1 MEKPEVA
8 LLKSS
13 VPVLAF
19 IRALWVAVHAVLET
33 DSCQGAGVGKAGSD
47 VDHPTQRRTAVQHGT
62 RTLDDLNLFQIL
74 KRQEAPSGPPGVS
87 TQHGQI
93 VHHHHDTGPG
103 AVAEAAATADLGF
116 SIHHADPRRLFDG
129 GFQTGRG
136 LVLHQGGLEHFQGH
150 RDLRCILLK
159 SSGRND
165 HKSEGFGSGRHD
177 WIPFHSLA
185 SSEVDFEFLF
195 GHADEGAHHGVGAW
209 LELQRV
215 EPIEVGRGGRQSVG
229 QIGSNQGF
237 IVAVKH
243 AALEGLAPRIGGP
256 TPQPEPHQQ
265 RGKEKTSH
273 EAK

>member
-1 MEKPEVA
+1 M
-8 LLKSS
+8 
-13 VPVLAF
+13 
-19 IRALWVAVHAVLET
+19 AVHAVLET
-33 DSCQGAGVGKAGSD
+33 DPSQGAGVGKAGSD

-62 RTLDDLNLFQIL
+62 RTLDDLNLFQVL
-74 KRQEAPSGPPGVS
+74 KRQEAPSGPAGVS
-87 TQHGQI
+87 TQHGQ
-93 VHHHHDTGPG
+93 VVYHHHYAGSG

-136 LVLHQGGLEHFQGH
+136 LVLHQGGLEHLQGH
-150 RDLRCILLK
+150 RDLGRILFK
-159 SSGRND
+159 PPGRN
-165 HKSEGFGSGRHD
+165 HHESEGFCSGLHD
-177 WIPFHSLA
+177 GVPFHGLA
-185 SSEVDFEFLF
+185 SREVDFEFLF
-195 GHADEGAHHGVGAW
+195 GHADEGAHHGVGAR

-215 EPIEVGRGGRQSVG
+215 EPIEVGRGGGQSVG
-229 QIGSNQGF
+229 QVGSNQGF

-243 AALEGLAPRIGGP
+243 AALEGLAPRFGGP